1 MYNLNNVITVEAMN
15 ADRKISRFSNY
26 SSNYVDVLADGENI
40 LSKNCYNEWEYYDGT
55 TYATVIVSALAIKGI
70 VDEGA
75 STPNE
80 IKEYVIKKSAQS
92 KQLKKLCEIW
102 NSGIA

>member
-1 MYNLNNVITVEAMN
+1 MLSLKKSATIAPLSGKRAE
-15 ADRKISRFSNY
+15 
-26 SSNYVDVLADGENI
+26 SSFCRSETVLADGENI

-55 TYATVIVSALAIKGI
+55 TYATVIVSALSIKGI

-80 IKEYVIKKSAQS
+80 IKEYVIKKARNQS
-92 KQLKKLCEIW
+92 NLK
-102 NSGIA
+102 NYVRYGIVE